1 MSKNNA
7 FADKL
12 QGFADRL
19 KTEPAQVPVQK
30 VMPVELSTSSRED
43 QQLNV
48 WIPKD
53 LMRRLKVKGA
63 ETDKSLKEMV
73 TEALEQF
80 IYDGTNH
87 KNI

>member
-1 MSKNNA
+1 MAKNTA

-12 QGFADRL
+12 QGFADRV
-19 KTEPAQVPVQK
+19 KTEPVQLPVQK
-30 VMPVELSTSSRED
+30 VMPVGLVARPKEE

-53 LMRRLKVKGA
+53 LMKRLKVKGA
-63 ETDKSLKEMV
+63 EADKSLKELV

-80 IYDGTNH
+80 L
-87 KNI
+87 